1 MAGTSYEW
9 PFWRIVFGMRRSLMC
24 AVVVLSVAGFCGAG
38 ADVSSLTN
46 QQAAGGLKE
55 ALTQGI
61 TTAVAETGKPGGFEN
76 NPLIKITM
84 PEKLR
89 GVEKGLRAMG
99 IGGQVDNFEH
109 SMNAAAEEAAPRAKA
124 IFMDALK
131 SMTIED
137 AKGIVM
143 GGNTAGTEFFKR
155 KTSGQVSD
163 AFRPVI
169 EKAMAHTGV
178 QEKFGALMGSAPKLP
193 FGGGTPQVDINNYVL
208 GKSVDGMFTMMGEE
222 EKRIR
227 TNPAA
232 QVTPLLK
239 TVFGKL

>member
-1 MAGTSYEW
+1 
-9 PFWRIVFGMRRSLMC
+9 MRKSLMC
-24 AVVVLSVAGFCGAG
+24 GVVMFSVTVVCGAG
-38 ADVSSLTN
+38 APVAGLTD

-89 GVEKGLRAMG
+89 TVEKGLRAMG
-99 IGGQVDNFEH
+99 MGSQVDSFEH

-124 IFMDALK
+124 IFLDALK
-131 SMTIED
+131 AMTFED
-137 AKGIVM
+137 AKGILV

-155 KTSGQVSD
+155 KTSGQVSE

-169 EKAMAHTGV
+169 EKAMTHTGV

-193 FGGGTPQVDINNYVL
+193 FGGGSPQVDINNYVL